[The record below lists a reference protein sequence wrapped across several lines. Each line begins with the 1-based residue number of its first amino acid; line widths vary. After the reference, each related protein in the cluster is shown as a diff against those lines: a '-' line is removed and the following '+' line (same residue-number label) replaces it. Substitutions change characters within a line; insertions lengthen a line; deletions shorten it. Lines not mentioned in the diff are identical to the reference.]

1 MRKQLWVSRSFLQ
14 SLLIELLNSTW
25 PRGMRAPSSGWGGG
39 APTSGPQSPAP
50 YPQPGEGLLWWLWR
64 PPSLQSPS
72 ALPAPHVTQRCPRLL
87 WGCREG
93 RMWPRTPSPS
103 VPPPHRQPPRSDTSL
118 LVCACRWRGLLLPT
132 GWTRA
137 SKGKAW
143 PHKMAPVFLPQQEGK
158 PPLFVWVDAA
168 HSLSTRCPLPRL
180 SPLPQEWP
188 PGRSSLQPWGLHPPP
203 RPTTLSIF
211 QARVSAPSP
220 RPQPVHPPCLLQTLS
235 FSKCPLV
242 PTEDPPSFPS
252 SLSHAVQ
259 ALTHPPSKPPGN
271 FYLFPG
277 LSSLPAPP
285 SSPLETSTSF
295 LVHLCRQR
303 ECDPVR
309 PGAESLWAVEMVAWG
324 WVLLTDSQ
332 GRRAGGWV
340 GPGRGPGCLCGNG
353 WSLAWA

>member
-1 MRKQLWVSRSFLQ
+1 MATTASR
-14 SLLIELLNSTW
+14 
-25 PRGMRAPSSGWGGG
+25 PSSLG
-39 APTSGPQSPAP
+39 
-50 YPQPGEGLLWWLWR
+50 
-64 PPSLQSPS
+64 
-72 ALPAPHVTQRCPRLL
+72 
-87 WGCREG
+87 
-93 RMWPRTPSPS
+93 
-103 VPPPHRQPPRSDTSL
+103 
-118 LVCACRWRGLLLPT
+118 
-132 GWTRA
+132 
-137 SKGKAW
+137 
-143 PHKMAPVFLPQQEGK
+143 QQEGK
-158 PPLFVWVDAA
+158 PPLFLWVDAA

-188 PGRSSLQPWGLHPPP
+188 PGRSSLQPRGLHPPP

-309 PGAESLWAVEMVAWG
+309 PGAEGLWAVEMVAWG

-332 GRRAGGWV
+332 GRRADEMGSRREGPRGTPAAEEEDGGHRAA
-340 GPGRGPGCLCGNG
+340 GPGLGGVRSRSIVPGVVRGKLLLKLHAENV
-353 WSLAWA
+353 SMRI